1 MNDMLAHGWAP
12 PPPVTTSG
20 ARGSDG
26 LAAVRPRWK
35 GTIAVALIVAGVVLG
50 GVAADNA
57 LPEPSAGHLAISKP
71 VYMTAGPGWVATK
84 AAGAVTDGVELQKSN
99 ALFVAQVIS
108 AEYDGDARQ
117 LLGAAKEGFK
127 NGTAHVTFG
136 NDRDIDLNGKPAS
149 VVTFSAL
156 FSDGGGSGVI
166 DGELVCLV
174 LHSGGN
180 SYAVFI
186 QAGAPQSYLASIAGE
201 IEAMAGSIE
210 VGS

>member
-1 MNDMLAHGWAP
+1 MNDLLAKGWAP
-12 PPPVTTSG
+12 PPPVAASG

-26 LAAVRPRWK
+26 VAARPRWR

-57 LPEPSAGHLAISKP
+57 IPEPSAGHIAISTP

-127 NGTAHVTFG
+127 SGTAQVTFG
-136 NDRDIDLNGKPAS
+136 NDRDIELNGKPAS

-174 LHSGGN
+174 LHSGGH

-201 IEAMAGSIE
+201 IEAMAGSVE